1 MARCALIHK
10 LFDNRHNSQ
19 NNFCKYAHLLLCLQQ
34 LSHFKV
40 KRVKI
45 SKKIME
51 SEFPCN
57 MQIYTLCP
65 KCLIQKLDWWTDWL
79 TDWLT
84 EGPVK
89 NIKPLATLQED
100 RQTDWL
106 TDQSNSKTLYPLQP
120 TWGIIRVVALWIA
133 VTLSHYWVWSWIK
146 WQHQDLH

>member
-65 KCLIQKLDWWTDWL
+65 KALYKVSRYSVQWFKRSCPYKKNWIDGL
-79 TDWLT
+79 TD
-84 EGPVK
+84 
-89 NIKPLATLQED
+89 
-100 RQTDWL
+100 
-106 TDQSNSKTLYPLQP
+106 
-120 TWGIIRVVALWIA
+120 
-133 VTLSHYWVWSWIK
+133 
-146 WQHQDLH
+146 

>member
-65 KCLIQKLDWWTDWL
+65 KC
-79 TDWLT
+79 
-84 EGPVK
+84 
-89 NIKPLATLQED
+89 
-100 RQTDWL
+100 
-106 TDQSNSKTLYPLQP
+106 QSTKFHDILYSGLK
-120 TWGIIRVVALWIA
+120 GVAL
-133 VTLSHYWVWSWIK
+133 TRKTGLM
-146 WQHQDLH
+146 D